1 MLYSKYSRK
10 WRLGAFCHGLAR
22 KEVSSPGN
30 DDLSFS
36 GWHFNGG
43 AGVILGTWFSAARS
57 HTRVQPSLSA
67 ETWME
72 FAVCWDS
79 AVLKGL
85 EHYLMI
91 CLD

>member
-1 MLYSKYSRK
+1 M
-10 WRLGAFCHGLAR
+10 GAFCHGLAR
-22 KEVSSPGN
+22 KEVNSPGS

-36 GWHFNGG
+36 GWHFNARGG
-43 AGVILGTWFSAARS
+43 VGVILGTWPSAARS
-57 HTRVQPSLSA
+57 HTRVQSSLSA

-72 FAVCWDS
+72 FAVCWGS

-91 CLD
+91 CVD